1 MMQNVCL
8 EMNGIHK
15 RFHGVHALKGVHL
28 DLRAGEIHAL
38 VGENGAGKST
48 LMKVLTGIHQA
59 DEGEITYLGSPYS
72 VKNIGES
79 QKLGISMIH
88 QVHII

>member
-1 MMQNVCL
+1 MWIFVIFFVIYTIVKTLYPMYNEIKVMGRRYFMMQNVCL

-38 VGENGAGKST
+38 VG
-48 LMKVLTGIHQA
+48 
-59 DEGEITYLGSPYS
+59 
-72 VKNIGES
+72 
-79 QKLGISMIH
+79 
-88 QVHII
+88 